1 MSETK
6 TFGIG
11 AVLSITSEAMVCD
24 IGEIYEIL
32 GWLTN
37 EPGLMTHQLP
47 RAARESEDFLR
58 EQFPDLA
65 AVDMPKWSEVPG
77 WEAMGNEA
85 KKAVISEWL
94 DDLASRLGATRE
106 VPRLPAEDHTSIDP
120 IAEIKMIRPDLPII
134 TLRATAR
141 EEGEQDG

>member
-6 TFGIG
+6 TFRIG
-11 AVLSITSEAMVCD
+11 AILSITSEAMVCD
-24 IGEIYEIL
+24 IGDIYDIL

-77 WEAMGNEA
+77 WEAMDNEA
-85 KKAVISEWL
+85 KKAVITEWL
-94 DDLASRLGATRE
+94 DDLAAHLGATRE

-120 IAEIKMIRPDLPII
+120 LAEIKMIRPDLPII
-134 TLRATAR
+134 TVELSEDDDA
-141 EEGEQDG
+141 